1 MRTLKTAAA
10 LSLLLGATGATGAMY
25 RHNPAAPKTTGV
37 PSATDK
43 AAAQAAHMT
52 PEQVIAKIHAINQ
65 MEIEAGKLAQRKS
78 KDSEI
83 IRYSKLLV
91 RDHKLSDSK
100 LDSFARDEGLAVG
113 AYKPDEGDKAAMMKL
128 ERAAAGPDFD
138 RAFADMMKMGHDK
151 ADASLTAARTAATN
165 MRLRAFIDKIL
176 PVIRQHQKLAA
187 ELQGKRL
194 G

>member
-10 LSLLLGATGATGAMY
+10 LALLLAATGAAY
-25 RHNPAAPKTTGV
+25 RQTPAAPRTATA
-37 PSATDK
+37 PSAADK
-43 AAAQAAHMT
+43 AAARAAHMT
-52 PEQVIAKIHAINQ
+52 PEQVIAEIHAINRT
-65 MEIEAGKLAQRKS
+65 EIEAGTLALRKS

-91 RDHKLSDSK
+91 RDHELCDSK
-100 LDSFARDEGLAVG
+100 LRAFARKEGLAVG
-113 AYKPDEGDKAAMMKL
+113 AAKRDPDDTAALGRL
-128 ERAAAGPDFD
+128 ESAAPGPEFD

-151 ADASLTAARTAATN
+151 ADAALTAARGSATN
-165 MRLRAFIDKIL
+165 MRLRAFIDKVL
-176 PVIRQHQKLAA
+176 PVIRQHRKLAA

>member
-10 LSLLLGATGATGAMY
+10 LALLLGLTGAAY
-25 RHNPAAPKTTGV
+25 QRNPAAPRTTGA

-52 PEQVIAKIHAINQ
+52 PEQVVAKIHAINL
-65 MEIEAGKLAQRKS
+65 MEIEAGKLALRKS

-91 RDHKLSDSK
+91 RDHKLADSK
-100 LDSFARDEGLAVG
+100 LGKFARKEGLAVG
-113 AYKPDEGDKAAMMKL
+113 AHRPDADDEAAMRKL
-128 ERAAAGPDFD
+128 ERAAAGPEFD
-138 RAFADMMKMGHDK
+138 RAFADAMKMGHDK
-151 ADASLTAARTAATN
+151 ADAALTAARTGATN
-165 MRLRAFIDKIL
+165 MRLRAFIDKVL